1 MKTDKL
7 FLALGTFAL
16 IGSSVALFTGKPDAP
31 AQPVAAVTLKPV
43 AVVEKHSDF
52 DAEKVR
58 SLVKLYS
65 EGSGGEEIA
74 AALLVRMGDAARS
87 ELLAMQ
93 RDEKITRD
101 EAGAVAEILLLYFS
115 ASGTARVA
123 VGTPAAG

>member
-7 FLALGTFAL
+7 LLALGTFAL
-16 IGSSVALFTGKPDAP
+16 ISSSIALFTGGSDAP
-31 AQPVAAVTLKPV
+31 AQPAAAAAVKPV
-43 AVVEKHSDF
+43 AIAEKHNDF

-58 SLVKLYS
+58 SLVRLYS

-74 AALLVRMGDAARS
+74 AALLVRMGDAAKN

-101 EAGAVAEILLLYFS
+101 QAGAVAEILYLYFS
-115 ASGTARVA
+115 ASGTANLA
-123 VGTPAAG
+123 AGSPAAS